1 MSLTP
6 EQRRLRASAAAYAQW
21 SKEPD
26 PTARTAKARQA
37 FLSRFEAEIP
47 ASVTD
52 PATRARMAEQA
63 RQSHFKK
70 LALASSRARSAR
82 KKGRADAVA

>member
-6 EQRRLRASAAAYAQW
+6 QQRRTRASAAAYAQW
-21 SKEPD
+21 SKELD
-26 PTARTAKARQA
+26 PTARTARARGA
-37 FLSRFEAEIP
+37 FLARFEAEVP

-63 RQSHFKK
+63 RRSYFKK
-70 LALASSRARSAR
+70 LALASSRARS
-82 KKGRADAVA
+82 KKGRADDVA